1 MTRPGTA
8 ALFRTAF
15 ALTFAAAAASLS
27 CASKPSVPPGTVSGV
42 AVDRSGHGLPGIT
55 VTIQTDSG
63 KAIDTVVTSSDGSYL
78 FPSVPPGRY
87 QVLTLLSG
95 FTTPSPLGAFVTSG
109 QSTTLAPLLILAPG
123 LGSGSIEL
131 VTPTPTP

>member
-1 MTRPGTA
+1 MTKTSLALGA
-8 ALFRTAF
+8 ALAF
-15 ALTFAAAAASLS
+15 SLALA
-27 CASKPSVPPGTVSGV
+27 CASKAPGPTGTVSGV

-63 KAIDTVVTSSDGSYL
+63 KVVDTVVTASDGSYL

-109 QSTTLAPLLILAPG
+109 QSTTLPPLLILAPG
-123 LGSGSIEL
+123 LGSSSIEL